1 MLSRTMAHNV
11 LVLGT
16 VLGCLFLV
24 FVVQHSGSPRAGSSS
39 EAGEVAVLREKLAV
53 ADQMVEVLEAAAAR
67 QTKLL
72 GDKFGKDLLS
82 GAHNAAR
89 TEHKLKIFVYEL
101 PPDFNTNLLDPAI
114 PRFYDCRTSMYGA
127 EIIIHEQ
134 MLKSPFRTKNPEEAD
149 LFFVP
154 LYTSCF
160 RSIRVSVA
168 ARRLKDRE
176 GMLRGRG
183 TSVEEDQFHFL
194 FSALDYLKD
203 DAPYWKRQNGRDH
216 VFAFTHDF
224 AACFT
229 YHKEDTYKTE
239 RMQVMSSLQN
249 AILLQYLG
257 DLQSSCFQ
265 SRKDIVIPPLITN
278 RMVLD
283 GKGGL
288 RTTPVANKHTTVYF
302 RGKLQFNGDATRPG
316 YSRGLRMLINRTFG
330 GREGFSINE
339 GHSRS
344 YLAEMQDAKLCLAPP
359 GYALWTPRL
368 AENIMVGCVPLL
380 VGDDVE
386 LPFEWLI
393 DYRSFTV
400 RVKEADVP
408 RLEEIVNGISDDEL
422 EQKRVRLMDVWR
434 RFTYNEPSQPGDAFD
449 TIMQRLAARAAE
461 RQPVANYP
469 FGFPSAE

>member
-1 MLSRTMAHNV
+1 
-11 LVLGT
+11 
-16 VLGCLFLV
+16 
-24 FVVQHSGSPRAGSSS
+24 
-39 EAGEVAVLREKLAV
+39 
-53 ADQMVEVLEAAAAR
+53 
-67 QTKLL
+67 
-72 GDKFGKDLLS
+72 
-82 GAHNAAR
+82 
-89 TEHKLKIFVYEL
+89 
-101 PPDFNTNLLDPAI
+101 
-114 PRFYDCRTSMYGA
+114 
-127 EIIIHEQ
+127 
-134 MLKSPFRTKNPEEAD
+134 
-149 LFFVP
+149 
-154 LYTSCF
+154 
-160 RSIRVSVA
+160 
-168 ARRLKDRE
+168 
-176 GMLRGRG
+176 MLRGRG

-400 RVKEADVP
+400 RVKEADVRIKKGCTAARRGMGEFCWLDFSFRVHALQLERDTKSRFCSSNFAPLQVP